1 MSVHRSWAVQ
11 SGTFLGMNLQTT
23 PLDGMKVLL
32 QGDMSGLPYLFL
44 FIFMGACQFLAMKLP
59 QMIQKKKAEEEA
71 AKHHRKPPE
80 TSNQSQ
86 MMQYYM
92 VGMILFFG
100 LMWPSAM
107 SLYWAINSLVTI
119 AKTLIVQKVIDKKQ
133 AETAKGR

>member
-1 MSVHRSWAVQ
+1 
-11 SGTFLGMNLQTT
+11 
-23 PLDGMKVLL
+23 
-32 QGDMSGLPYLFL
+32 
-44 FIFMGACQFLAMKLP
+44 
-59 QMIQKKKAEEEA
+59 
-71 AKHHRKPPE
+71 
-80 TSNQSQ
+80 